1 MEDEARG
8 FTIQGH
14 VKFVL
19 SLFVVETFMILFA
32 LWYGRM
38 IGDANEEKMYDRRMD
53 ILSNEIIMDLIKDV
67 STEYQRI
74 KIQRSLVDGQFELT
88 IYTDDYLSYDLE
100 LYDSYGKVE
109 GTSIA
114 SIYFYW
120 SIVTDEYVLLRYDWW
135 RPAEDIEYND
145 TPTKVEVTYNVI

>member
-1 MEDEARG
+1 MEDETRG
-8 FTIQGH
+8 FTVQGYI
-14 VKFVL
+14 KFVL
-19 SLFVVETFMILFA
+19 SLFVIAALIVLFA
-32 LWYGRM
+32 MWYGRV
-38 IGDANEEKMYDRRMD
+38 IGNANEEKMYDRRMD
-53 ILSNEIIMDLIKDV
+53 ILSDEIIMDLIKDV
-67 STEYQRI
+67 STEHQRI
-74 KIQRSLVDGQFELT
+74 KIQRSLVDGQFDLA

-135 RPAEDIEYND
+135 RPEEDIEYSD
-145 TPTKVEVTYNVI
+145 TPTKAEVTYNVI